1 MNEPISVKPWQSR
14 IVLANLVAQTLIVVT
29 GGLVRLTSSGLG
41 CPTWPECVAG
51 SITPTSTQTQAW
63 HKYVEFGNRMLTF
76 VLVVVAVATIAA
88 IFTHNRSRVRNGQ
101 AKRRDLTLLSVG
113 SMAGIF
119 AQAILGGITVLT
131 GLNPLTVAA
140 HFLLS
145 IGLITVAYL
154 LHYKLTQPEGGPHT
168 TVVHPYI
175 RKALNLH
182 FGLALAV
189 IALGTLVTGS
199 GPHAGDSA
207 DIKRLGFDPRVISWI
222 HADMVL
228 LFMGLTCGLVVAL
241 FATDAPRVVRQAGV
255 LVVIVGF
262 SQGLVGYVQYF
273 TGLPWAVVAF
283 HMFGACLLWIS
294 TLALWAKSSTQG
306 AYTPGSLA
314 SE

>member
-14 IVLANLVAQTLIVVT
+14 VVLANLIAQTLIVVT

-41 CPTWPECVAG
+41 CPTWPECVDG
-51 SITPTSTQTQAW
+51 SITPTSSQTQTW

-76 VLVVVAVATIAA
+76 VLVVVAIATIVA
-88 IFTHNRSRVRNGQ
+88 IYSHNRARARNGQ
-101 AKRRDLTLLSVG
+101 TKRRAITYLSIG

-145 IGLITVAYL
+145 IGLISVAYL
-154 LHYKLTQPEGGPHT
+154 LRYKLSQPEDGPT
-168 TVVHPYI
+168 TIVVHPYI
-175 RKALNLH
+175 RTALNVH
-182 FGLALAV
+182 VGLALMV

-207 DIKRLGFDPRVISWI
+207 HIKRLGFDPRVISWL

-241 FATDAPRVVRQAGV
+241 YATGAPQVVRQAGV

-283 HMFGACLLWIS
+283 HMFGACVLWIS
-294 TLALWAKSSTQG
+294 TLALWAKSARQ
-306 AYTPGSLA
+306 AV
-314 SE
+314 